1 MNEGSRITFHA
12 HPPQCCY
19 GGRAL
24 RIFAWLLCA
33 TSPLFA
39 ADLMFHRDACTN
51 RLIILRPL
59 SLIFPTNEAP
69 VYDVL
74 SARTDTNGV
83 CWFSNIV
90 GGTWS
95 VAVQSPPSTTT
106 WAILVPTNA
115 GPVNIDVC
123 GIAMPQAVSRPTDY
137 SFSADASDKRYATAN
152 GGGLN
157 YVPQPASVN
166 LTNWSNLNP
175 ATSNQL
181 SGTVLV
187 PDSVG
192 SNKLTAD
199 IRVQL
204 AQIGL
209 PLTSALYAGQ
219 ATNDLLGNPI
229 LTTYAT
235 VVDLGALSNAWR
247 VGSNA
252 LAGAISAGGS
262 NALYAANAGHA
273 AVADVAGGATNDL
286 LGNPILTTY
295 ATVVDLGALSNAW
308 RVASNAL
315 AGAISSAST
324 NALYALNAGH
334 AQTSDFA
341 GSATNDLL
349 GNPIL
354 TTYATLVD
362 LGAQSNAWRIASN
375 ALAAAISAGVTNAL
389 YALTAGH
396 AQTSDFAGSATNDD
410 LGNHIV
416 TTYATWA
423 ALGAESNAWRTASNN
438 LAAAIGGSGN
448 TNAMSVAAG
457 MGILA
462 VTNNGVV
469 TLSLYSPPS
478 IYLLSSSPV
487 SVEMGTTIS
496 TTALT
501 WSLTGGPI
509 TGQAIDTGS
518 GLQALS
524 DLSQREYVYHES
536 YNTNHTFR
544 LSCTDGTSTTES
556 TTTVHFYRQGYY
568 GVSANS
574 ALSDG
579 EIWDIGTREIM
590 YSKSITF
597 TVSPAA
603 QYIYY
608 AYPVDWGEASFN
620 VNGLQNTAWTLI
632 TRTFIN
638 MSGYSSAYNIYR
650 SNTVLTGTGI
660 SVEAY

>member
-1 MNEGSRITFHA
+1 MCGEG
-12 HPPQCCY
+12 
-19 GGRAL
+19 
-24 RIFAWLLCA
+24 
-33 TSPLFA
+33 
-39 ADLMFHRDACTN
+39 
-51 RLIILRPL
+51 
-59 SLIFPTNEAP
+59 
-69 VYDVL
+69 
-74 SARTDTNGV
+74 
-83 CWFSNIV
+83 
-90 GGTWS
+90 
-95 VAVQSPPSTTT
+95 
-106 WAILVPTNA
+106 
-115 GPVNIDVC
+115 
-123 GIAMPQAVSRPTDY
+123 
-137 SFSADASDKRYATAN
+137 
-152 GGGLN
+152 
-157 YVPQPASVN
+157 
-166 LTNWSNLNP
+166 
-175 ATSNQL
+175 
-181 SGTVLV
+181 
-187 PDSVG
+187 
-192 SNKLTAD
+192 
-199 IRVQL
+199 
-204 AQIGL
+204 
-209 PLTSALYAGQ
+209 
-219 ATNDLLGNPI
+219 
-229 LTTYAT
+229 
-235 VVDLGALSNAWR
+235 
-247 VGSNA
+247 
-252 LAGAISAGGS
+252 
-262 NALYAANAGHA
+262 
-273 AVADVAGGATNDL
+273 
-286 LGNPILTTY
+286 
-295 ATVVDLGALSNAW
+295 
-308 RVASNAL
+308 
-315 AGAISSAST
+315 
-324 NALYALNAGH
+324 
-334 AQTSDFA
+334 
-341 GSATNDLL
+341 
-349 GNPIL
+349 
-354 TTYATLVD
+354 
-362 LGAQSNAWRIASN
+362 
-375 ALAAAISAGVTNAL
+375 L

-410 LGNHIV
+410 RGNHIV

-509 TGQAIDTGS
+509 TGQSIDTGS

-544 LSCTDGTSTTES
+544 LSCTDGTSTIGS

-579 EIWDIGTREIM
+579 EIWNIGTREIM
-590 YSKSITF
+590 YSKSLTF

-608 AYPVDWGEASFN
+608 AYPADWGEASFN
-620 VNGLQNTAWTLI
+620 VNGLQNNAWTLI